1 MTSRAV
7 TSRTKISRIAAVWL
21 ATTLAGCLGVSG
33 KPVTT
38 VDYLDPKTVNTV
50 THLSAPVVFAR
61 EEPSLAANVRDYLY
75 AGPVEVNQMGE
86 IRYYLWI
93 GEWSTIDRLPEEND
107 PTAATDE
114 SAGAIVVWLDGQP
127 NTLSDDRQPTLGQMP
142 YRGPVDS
149 LRSKFFRVSRDQL
162 RQMAEAQNVAVQLQ
176 DAAGSRR
183 YQLWSGDPATFAMIS
198 DLRAMLE

>member
-1 MTSRAV
+1 MTSSIV
-7 TSRTKISRIAAVWL
+7 TARIAALLL

-33 KPVTT
+33 PQVTT

-93 GEWSTIDRLPEEND
+93 GEWSTIDRLPEEYD
-107 PTAATDE
+107 VTSATEETAD
-114 SAGAIVVWLDGQP
+114 AIVVWLDGQP

-162 RQMAEAQNVAVQLQ
+162 RQMAVAQNVAVQLQ

-198 DLRAMLE
+198 DLRATLD